1 MGTLASELGGFAE
14 RLTDTPRVYVDA
26 NVPAGLVRFMR
37 ERLGWDVFSV
47 IEDEGLRRASDIEHF
62 RLAMK
67 LHRTLL
73 TLDQDFLDDRRF
85 PLAECGGVLILSAPR
100 EEQLQRLLTR
110 VNRVLFPK
118 SSDTTGSRQESV
130 RLPLLGRK
138 LHVHADWTGE
148 LGHDTRHPRLEP
160 EMEQS

>member
-1 MGTLASELGGFAE
+1 MGTLASELGGFVE
-14 RLTDTPRVYVDA
+14 RLTDAPRVYVDA
-26 NVPAGLVRFMR
+26 NLPSGLVRFMR

-47 IEDEGLRRASDIEHF
+47 MEEDGLRRASDVEHF

-67 LHRTLL
+67 LRRTLL
-73 TLDQDFLDDRRF
+73 THDQDFLDDLRF
-85 PLAECGGVLILSAPR
+85 PSAECGGVLILSAPH
-100 EEQLQRLLTR
+100 EEQFRRLLTQ
-110 VNRVLFPK
+110 VDRVLFPK
-118 SSDTTGSRQESV
+118 LSDTGSGSLESA

-148 LGHDTRHPRLEP
+148 LGPDARQPRQET